1 LTGITI
7 GNDCP
12 HCRKIATIVRKLIDG
27 RHAVFNIPALIFAKV
42 YMMTGPAFLVETRSL
57 TRTFGSFKALDNLDL
72 QIQAQET
79 FALLGPNGAGKST
92 LMKMLT
98 TLLPPTSGDAL
109 IDGFSIRKQP
119 EQVRRIVGYVPQML
133 SADSMLTGYENLF
146 LFARLYDIPYKE
158 AKKRAG
164 EALAFMGLDAFAHQ
178 LVRTYSGGMIRRLEI
193 AQSMLHRPKILFL
206 DEPTVGLDP
215 IGVRVVW
222 DHILELKKEYNT
234 TIVLTTHIMEE
245 ADKLCSRVALLSR
258 GKLAACG
265 SPTQL
270 KASISIKEPTLEDV
284 FIHYTAESLSGESS
298 IREVRMERSTEKRFG

>member
-1 LTGITI
+1 MKGL
-7 GNDCP
+7 
-12 HCRKIATIVRKLIDG
+12 A
-27 RHAVFNIPALIFAKV
+27 
-42 YMMTGPAFLVETRSL
+42 LVETRNL
-57 TRTFGSFKALDNLDL
+57 TRAYGSFKALDNLNL
-72 QIQAQET
+72 QVEAEET

-98 TLLPPTSGDAL
+98 TLLPPSSGDAF

-158 AKKRAG
+158 AKKRAV
-164 EALAFMGLDAFAHQ
+164 EALAFMGLEPFAHH

-222 DHILELKKEYNT
+222 DHILELKKEFNT
-234 TIVLTTHIMEE
+234 TIVLTTHVMEE

-258 GKLAACG
+258 GKLAAYG
-265 SPTQL
+265 TPAQL
-270 KASISIKEPTLEDV
+270 KASISKKDPTLEDV
-284 FIHYTAESLSGESS
+284 FIHYTAESLSGETS